1 MELEL
6 AKSYLADRKEK
17 KDKYKDQLVEMENTK
32 CRKWMKNRGK
42 HGFLDFQDA

>member
-6 AKSYLADRKEK
+6 AESHLAEKKEK
-17 KDKYKDQLVEMENTK
+17 KKQYFDKVQEIESNK

-42 HGFLDFQDA
+42 EGFLDFKDE